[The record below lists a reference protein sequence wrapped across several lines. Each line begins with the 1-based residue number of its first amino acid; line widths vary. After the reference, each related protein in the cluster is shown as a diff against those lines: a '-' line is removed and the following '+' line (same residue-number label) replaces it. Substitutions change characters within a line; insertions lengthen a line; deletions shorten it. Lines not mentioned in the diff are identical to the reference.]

1 MNKTETVRL
10 ALIPQVHW
18 KLPDPAWG
26 VVILGCVVFAACG
39 GDDGGGV
46 TAPTT
51 GTLEVRTVT
60 TGVSPGEYTVS
71 VDGDPPQPIGPNATL
86 TISGLDPGSHTV
98 QLGGLTSGC
107 TVSGENPGSISVTAG
122 STSILVFRVTC
133 AQPPGETGTLVVTT
147 STTGSDP
154 DGYQISVDDGTPQ
167 PIGIAASVTL
177 TGLAVGPH
185 EVTLNGLASGCAVQ
199 ESNPQTVTV
208 TAGSSSTVAFTI
220 VCAAVTTPIA
230 FGSNAPGLQ
239 AIFVVNPDGTEL
251 RRLTPADG
259 FDRGPVWSPDGSRML
274 FTSRDDLY
282 VMNGDGGGRT
292 LLADGEGFAA
302 YRWSPDGSMI
312 AFVAVTVSGAD
323 AFENLWVMN
332 ADGTNSRELARNA
345 SAPTWSPDGSSLAY
359 FSSSLSDPHVRV
371 ISLDGTGDRRLTND
385 PVAAF
390 QPAWSPDG
398 SRIAI
403 VTLGAKDL
411 LLINPDGTGLVNL
424 TPAGTDDDSPTWS
437 PDGSRIAFNTGPE
450 NQPLESDIAVVNPD
464 GSGRSVLTSNPGFDL
479 SPSWSADGSRIVFE
493 SSATGDSEIFVMN
506 ADGTGQMNL
515 TNRPG
520 AHDTEP
526 DWSRG
531 SGSPIAVRM
540 ATTARE
546 LWEQLER

>member
-1 MNKTETVRL
+1 MLLTTLLPR
-10 ALIPQVHW
+10 
-18 KLPDPAWG
+18 KLPGPARPF
-26 VVILGCVVFAACG
+26 VILGCVVFAGCG
-39 GDDGGGV
+39 GDDSGGL

-60 TGVSPGEYTVS
+60 TGGAPGGYTVS
-71 VDGDPPQPIGPNATL
+71 IDGGSPQPIGSNATL
-86 TISGLDPGSHTV
+86 TISGLDPGSHGV
-98 QLGGLTSGC
+98 LLGGLPSGC
-107 TVSGENPGSISVTAG
+107 TVSGQNPGTISVTAG
-122 STSILVFRVTC
+122 STSVLVFTVTC
-133 AQPPGETGTLVVTT
+133 AEPPGETGTLVVTT

-154 DGYQISVDDGTPQ
+154 DGYQISVDDGSPQ
-167 PIGIAASVTL
+167 PIGTTASVTL
-177 TGLAVGPH
+177 TGLAAGAH
-185 EVTLNGLASGCAVQ
+185 EVTLSGLAANCVVQ
-199 ESNPQTVTV
+199 DSNPQTVSI

-220 VCAAVTTPIA
+220 VCAAATTPIA

-251 RRLTPADG
+251 RRLTPEGSFDG
-259 FDRGPVWSPDGSRML
+259 APVWSPDGSRIL
-274 FTSRDDLY
+274 FTSGDDLY
-282 VMNGDGGGRT
+282 VMNSDGSGRT
-292 LLADGEGFAA
+292 LLAEGDGFAA

-323 AFENLWVMN
+323 VFEDLWVMN
-332 ADGTNSRELARNA
+332 ADGTNSRELASNA
-345 SAPTWSPDGSSLAY
+345 SGPTWSPDGSSLAY

-371 ISLDGTGDRRLTND
+371 INLDGTGDRRLTND

-411 LLINPDGTGLVNL
+411 LLIHPDGTGLVNL

-450 NQPLESDIAVVNPD
+450 NQPLESDIAVVSPD
-464 GSGRSVLTSNPGFDL
+464 GSGRLVLTNNPGFDL

-531 SGSPIAVRM
+531 SGSPTAVRM
-540 ATTARE
+540 ATTVRE
-546 LWEQLER
+546 LWKRLER

>member
-1 MNKTETVRL
+1 MPLVPL
-10 ALIPQVHW
+10 VHW
-18 KLPDPAWG
+18 KLPYPAAAL
-26 VVILGCVVFAACG
+26 VILGCVVFAACG
-39 GDDGGGV
+39 GDDSGGL

-51 GTLEVRTVT
+51 GTLEIRTVT
-60 TGVSPGEYTVS
+60 IGEAPGEYTVS
-71 VDGDPPQPIGPNATL
+71 VDGGPPQPIGSNATL
-86 TISGLDPGSHTV
+86 TISGLDPGSHSV
-98 QLGGLTSGC
+98 QLGGLASGC
-107 TVSGENPGSISVTAG
+107 TLSGQNPGTISVTAG
-122 STSILVFRVTC
+122 STSILVFTVTC
-133 AQPPGETGTLVVTT
+133 AEPPGETGTLVVTT
-147 STTGSDP
+147 STTGSGP

-167 PIGIAASVTL
+167 PVGTTASVTL
-177 TGLAVGPH
+177 TGLTAGTH
-185 EVTLNGLASGCAVQ
+185 EVTLSGLAPNCAVL
-199 ESNPQTVTV
+199 ESNPQTVTI

-220 VCAAVTTPIA
+220 VCAAATTPIA

-251 RRLTPADG
+251 RSLTPEGG

-282 VMNGDGGGRT
+282 VMNGDGSGRT
-292 LLADGEGFAA
+292 LLADGDGFAA
-302 YRWSPDGSMI
+302 YRWSPDGNII
-312 AFVAVTVSGAD
+312 AFVAVTVAGAD
-323 AFENLWVMN
+323 VFEDLWVMN
-332 ADGTNSRELARNA
+332 ADGTNSRELASNA
-345 SAPTWSPDGSSLAY
+345 SGPSWSPDGSGLAY
-359 FSSSLSDPHVRV
+359 FSSSLSDPHIR
-371 ISLDGTGDRRLTND
+371 IINLDGTGDRRLTND

-398 SRIAI
+398 RRIAI
-403 VTLGAKDL
+403 VTLGTKDL
-411 LLINPDGTGLVNL
+411 LLFNPDGSGVVNL

-464 GSGRSVLTSNPGFDL
+464 GSGRMVLTNNPGFDL

-493 SSATGDSEIFVMN
+493 SSATGNSEIFVMN

-531 SGSPIAVRM
+531 SGSPTTVRM
-540 ATTARE
+540 ATNARE
-546 LWEQLER
+546 LWDQLER